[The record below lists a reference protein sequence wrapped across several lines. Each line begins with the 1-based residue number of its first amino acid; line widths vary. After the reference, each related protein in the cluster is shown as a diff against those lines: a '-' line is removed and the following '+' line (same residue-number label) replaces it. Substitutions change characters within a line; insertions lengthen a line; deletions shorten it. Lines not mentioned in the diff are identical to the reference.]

1 MLGPLVG
8 TALFA
13 GQVFVPY
20 VGTAA
25 LVACFV
31 PAGLWLA
38 RIERAALR
46 TAPRT

>member
-13 GQVFVPY
+13 GNNAIPY
-20 VGTAA
+20 LGTAA

-31 PAGLWLA
+31 PVAVWLA
-38 RIERAALR
+38 RIETRAPSA
-46 TAPRT
+46 